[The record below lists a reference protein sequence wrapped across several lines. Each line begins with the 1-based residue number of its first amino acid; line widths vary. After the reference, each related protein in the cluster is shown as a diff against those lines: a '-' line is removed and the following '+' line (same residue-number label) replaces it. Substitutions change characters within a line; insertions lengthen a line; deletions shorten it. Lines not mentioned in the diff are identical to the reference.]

1 MNQVVLEK
9 AAAAWCEVFDFAG
22 SGCRPR
28 TLPLKPLTEEASTCL
43 LFIFVR

>member
-22 SGCRPR
+22 CPDVARGHCP
-28 TLPLKPLTEEASTCL
+28 
-43 LFIFVR
+43 